1 MKKKILY
8 YGRAVLALVIGV
20 MSVLAFAGVFY
31 PVRIFDVQFT
41 ALLQRVAVDFSVAAV
56 ILLGLLLVLTLLF
69 GRFYCS
75 TLCPFGLLQELFM
88 TVFRRKTGGQKNLPF
103 KYFLAVVMFGFLA
116 GGTVL
121 AARWLD
127 PYTLFGS
134 AASGAWIGLTAVVLV
149 LILVWFKG
157 HFFCVNI
164 CPVGVVLGLLS
175 KIALNKIYIE
185 NDKCVSCGLCA
196 RKCPTGSIDFKNKTV
211 DNETCIK
218 CFKCLNQCHKDSLHY
233 GIKPAKI
240 VPFSPA
246 RRRLLVS
253 TAFAAFVAATI
264 RGGMDFARAAV
275 GKLKK
280 AVLPAG
286 AGNADDFANRCLN
299 CNLCVQ
305 NCPMKIIKKAN
316 EDYLTVHIDY
326 GDNFCDYNCHKCSE
340 VCPSGAIKKI
350 TLEQK
355 QKTQIALAMVDEDT
369 CVKCG
374 LCVRECP
381 RQIIRKADGAYPQIS
396 TDECIGCGACQSV
409 CPVKAITMLPV
420 EKQKILG

>member
-1 MKKKILY
+1 MKTKILK
-8 YGRAVLALVIGV
+8 YGRVVLAVLVGAACVA
-20 MSVLAFAGVFY
+20 AFSGKFY
-31 PVRIFDVQFT
+31 PVRIFDIQLT
-41 ALLQRVAVDFSVAAV
+41 ALLQRVMVDFSIATV
-56 ILLGLLLVLTLLF
+56 ILLCLLLILTLLF
-69 GRFYCS
+69 GRVYCS
-75 TLCPFGLLQELFM
+75 TLCPFGLMQELLM
-88 TVFRRKTGGQKNLPF
+88 TVLRRKMGVQKNLPY
-103 KYFLAVVMFGFLA
+103 KYFLAVAMFGFLA

-134 AASGAWIGLTAVVLV
+134 AATGVWLGLGAVVLV
-149 LILVWFKG
+149 AVLVWFKG
-157 HFFCVNI
+157 RFFCSNI
-164 CPVGVVLGLLS
+164 CPVGVVMGLLS
-175 KIALNKIYIE
+175 KHALNKIYIE

-218 CFKCLNQCHKDSLHY
+218 CFKCLAQCQKDSLHY
-233 GIKPAKI
+233 GIKPSAS
-240 VPFSPA
+240 VPFSPV

-253 TAFAAFVAATI
+253 TAFAAFIAASI
-264 RGGMDFARAAV
+264 RGGIDFSRAAV

-280 AVLPAG
+280 AFLPAG
-286 AGNADDFANRCLN
+286 AGNPDDFANRCLN

-326 GDNFCDYNCHKCSE
+326 GDDFCDYNCHKCSE

-350 TLEQK
+350 SLAEK
-355 QKTQIALAMVDEDT
+355 QRTQIALARVNANV

-374 LCVRECP
+374 LCVHECP
-381 RQIIRKADGAYPQIS
+381 RQIIRKEPDGYPEIS

-409 CPVKAITMLPV
+409 CPVKAIAMMPV
-420 EKQKILG
+420 ERQKLI